1 MGREEKEVSD
11 WDKWEAKQGK
21 REEVWDQGLA
31 VSKSASKWNE

>member
-21 REEVWDQGLA
+21 TEVRDQGLS
-31 VSKSASKWNE
+31 V